1 MGWNEMI
8 VKFED
13 VIILKRELDL
23 IVRFFILL
31 PFFLFSFLIL
41 RRVKVAL
48 FDPENQKILSTIFN

>member
-1 MGWNEMI
+1 MI